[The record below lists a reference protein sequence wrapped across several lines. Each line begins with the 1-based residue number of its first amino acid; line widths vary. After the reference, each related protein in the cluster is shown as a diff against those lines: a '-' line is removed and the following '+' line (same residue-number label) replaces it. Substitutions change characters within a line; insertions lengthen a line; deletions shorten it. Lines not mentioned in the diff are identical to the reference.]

1 MVDGHTDN
9 EKELIQKAS
18 GGESSAFGLLYDRYQ
33 PAIYRFI
40 YLKVSRREDAED
52 LTHQVFLSAWQTI
65 DRFTDYGAPFSS
77 WLYRIARNKVID
89 HYRTQ
94 HTPVNIE
101 TIAQE
106 ALGASDTTEQ
116 EIAIKF
122 DITRVMETLNSLN
135 QEQQDIVLMRFVQE
149 LSHKEI
155 AKAIGKTQ
163 GAVRIIQMRALK
175 KIKKAMEK
183 SYE

>member
-9 EKELIQKAS
+9 EKELIQRATE
-18 GGESSAFGLLYDRYQ
+18 GESSAFGLLYDRYQ

-65 DRFTDYGAPFSS
+65 EHFIDHGLPFAS

-94 HTPVNIE
+94 HTPIHIE
-101 TIAQE
+101 AIAEE
-106 ALGASDTTEQ
+106 ALGATEGIEKETATRLDMQ
-116 EIAIKF
+116 
-122 DITRVMETLNSLN
+122 RVMEALKMLSH
-135 QEQQDIVLMRFVQE
+135 EQQDIILMRFVQE

-155 AKAIGKTQ
+155 ARAIGKTQ

-175 KIKKAMEK
+175 KIKKAIEQ
-183 SYE
+183 